1 MKYQLFYWGRIWL
14 ASGRRREKTRESKF
28 WSESQLYTLEGENGK
43 NCKFSGEV
51 FPACL
56 APSDLCWL
64 GSFGSNSA
72 SHGQRGGYRGFGRR
86 QKYFVQRLLG
96 INQTES
102 QSRISP
108 TVRALLFHLSEGGS
122 QMWLSMWFW
131 EEEEWRTLVIHFN
144 FEPMSR
150 FLVIPRP
157 IEFKLNSFETLN

>member
-14 ASGRRREKTRESKF
+14 ASGRREKTRESKF

-102 QSRISP
+102 QSKISP
-108 TVRALLFHLSEGGS
+108 SPGF
-122 QMWLSMWFW
+122 
-131 EEEEWRTLVIHFN
+131 I
-144 FEPMSR
+144 
-150 FLVIPRP
+150 I
-157 IEFKLNSFETLN
+157 SFERRRNPKCGFQCGFETKRMEDTSYPFQFWVHVKISGDIKTDWI